1 MGGGDFDL
9 LDLTAGP
16 SPPINN
22 EPILG
27 MEQQANTQ
35 TLGANGNI
43 TYNSGAIAN
52 NNQNQQSNLEGF
64 SQGEFDLVNL
74 NNLGNQ

>member
-52 NNQNQQSNLEGF
+52 NNQNQ
-64 SQGEFDLVNL
+64 
-74 NNLGNQ
+74 